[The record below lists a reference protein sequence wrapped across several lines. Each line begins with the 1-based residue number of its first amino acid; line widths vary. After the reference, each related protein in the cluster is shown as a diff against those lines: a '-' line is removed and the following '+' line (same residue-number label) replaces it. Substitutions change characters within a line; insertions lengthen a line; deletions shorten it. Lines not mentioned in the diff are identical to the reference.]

1 MSETPVHILLVEDEE
16 AHSELVARAF
26 RGRAPHVKLSVART
40 LAQARSQLQGGAR
53 PAAVIADWQ
62 LPDGDGLELLSD
74 PLAQPRLPVVLMTS
88 HGNERVA
95 VEAMRAGALDYVVKT
110 DASLADLPHTVERAL
125 RQQHLQ
131 ETLDQIMAGLTE
143 TGQAFF
149 DSLVLRLAAAARVK
163 AAFVS
168 EIRSPED
175 VAGRTLAFCVD
186 GRLVENIG
194 YTLPGSPC
202 ADVLR
207 TNAPVVHGSGVAKR
221 FRDAPTLEKLGAEV
235 YGGIPLHS
243 SAGELIGLLVAI
255 HDAPID
261 PFVDL
266 TGILR
271 VFAARAASEIGRLRA
286 ERALRASEERY
297 HALVEH
303 APEAIL
309 VLDVDRM
316 QLSDANTNA
325 ERLSGHSRAELVG
338 SFPFDMLPETQP
350 DGQSS
355 LKLGRALVLAAL
367 EGGSPVAE
375 LTVRAAGGE
384 ERPCEVRLAA
394 LPALGQTLVRISLI
408 DIGERKRLEHDLIQ
422 AAVEWRETFD
432 GLSLGILAVD
442 TAGRVR
448 RANAAALTAAQRANA
463 RDLLGVAV
471 DSIGEG
477 EPWRSL
483 AELARTMAERGE
495 APASREV
502 HDPRSG
508 CSWLAQASALRDR
521 RAADYAIVLSF
532 QDVTATVELRQRLQ
546 QSETM
551 AAIGSVV
558 AGVAHEVRNPL
569 FSISATLDAF
579 EARFGE
585 AQQYGR
591 YLDLLRAEVRRL
603 TTLMTELLEWG
614 RPIPLELAVTPLDGV
629 LATAVRACEPLAS
642 RRRVRIRQRVA
653 EALPPARVDPVRM
666 AQVFQN
672 LIENAV
678 HFSPAGGE
686 ISVELGLFADE
697 PGGRRLQM
705 SVRDSGPGIAPADMP
720 RLFEPFFTR
729 RPGGTGLGLSIVRR
743 ILQDHGAEIAAANHP
758 QGGALV
764 TVRMTPLPGA

>member
-1 MSETPVHILLVEDEE
+1 MSEAPVHILLVEDEE

-26 RGRAPHVKLSVART
+26 RSRAPHVKLSVART
-40 LAQARSQLQGGAR
+40 LDQARHLLQDGPR

-74 PLAQPRLPVVLMTS
+74 PTAPPRLPVVLMTS

-95 VEAMRAGALDYVVKT
+95 VEAMKAGALDYVVKT

-163 AAFVS
+163 VSFVS
-168 EIRSPED
+168 EITSRDD
-175 VAGRTLAFCVD
+175 VTGRTLAFCVD
-186 GRLVENIG
+186 GRLVGNID

-207 TNAPVVHGSGVAKR
+207 TNAAVLYSSGVAQR
-221 FRDAPTLEKLGAEV
+221 FQSAPTLEKLGAEV
-235 YGGIPLHS
+235 YAGIPLHS
-243 SAGELIGLLVAI
+243 SSGELIGLLTVI

-266 TGILR
+266 KGILR
-271 VFAARAASEIGRLRA
+271 VFAARAAAEIARLRA

-316 QLSDANTNA
+316 VFSDVNPNA
-325 ERLSGHSRAELVG
+325 ERLSGRPRAELIG
-338 SFPFDMLPETQP
+338 SLPFDLMPEMQP
-350 DGQSS
+350 DGRSS
-355 LKLGRALVLAAL
+355 LKVGRALVLEAL

-384 ERPCEVRLAA
+384 ERPCEVRMAA

-408 DIGERKRLEHDLIQ
+408 DISERKRLEHDLFQ

-442 TAGRVR
+442 AAGRVR
-448 RANAAALTAAQRANA
+448 RANAAAMAAAERMNA
-463 RDLLGVAV
+463 RELLGLGVEA
-471 DSIGEG
+471 IAGG

-483 AELARTMAERGE
+483 AELVRALASGE
-495 APASREV
+495 APASHEV
-502 HDPRSG
+502 SDPVSRR
-508 CSWLAQASALRDR
+508 SWLVQASALRDR
-521 RAADYAIVLSF
+521 HASDYAIILSF

-579 EARFGE
+579 EVRLGE
-585 AQQYGR
+585 AQQYRR
-591 YLDLLRAEVRRL
+591 YLDLLRAEVLRL
-603 TTLMTELLEWG
+603 TTLMTELLDWG
-614 RPIPLELAVTPLDGV
+614 RPIPLELAEAPLDRV
-629 LATAVRACEPLAS
+629 LGTAVRACEPLAA
-642 RRRVRIRQRVA
+642 RRRVRILQHVA
-653 EALPPARVDPVRM
+653 DGLPPARVDPERM

-686 ISVELGLFADE
+686 ITVELGALEDTG
-697 PGGRRLQM
+697 PRQLQL
-705 SVRDSGPGIAPADMP
+705 SVRDAGPGIAAADLP

-743 ILQDHGAEIAAANHP
+743 ILQDHGAEIVAANHP

-764 TVRMTPLPGA
+764 TVRIPLADH